1 MTTEWLP
8 NLVVTLL
15 EEGLDPDMLQDNDNR
30 MATHLVVT
38 TLEEGLD
45 PDMLQDNDNRMAT
58 KSSCYPS

>member
-1 MTTEWLP
+1 
-8 NLVVTLL
+8 
-15 EEGLDPDMLQDNDNR
+15 MLQDNDNR